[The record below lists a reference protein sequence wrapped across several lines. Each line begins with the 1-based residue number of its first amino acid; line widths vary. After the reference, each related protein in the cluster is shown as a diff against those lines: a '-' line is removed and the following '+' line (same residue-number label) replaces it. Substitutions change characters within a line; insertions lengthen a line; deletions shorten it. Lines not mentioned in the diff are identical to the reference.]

1 MAKIKLPGRVFQLP
15 SKGLFYNSGVL
26 ADSVKSG
33 EIQVLPL
40 SALAEM
46 KLRSPDLLFSG
57 TALREICQE
66 CCPEILRPELLTSKD
81 VDAIFCFL
89 RIVTYGSEM
98 TVRSTHDCERSK
110 VNEYSVNIESIII
123 NANNGILEHKDVMY
137 DLELTNGQKVKLRPV
152 IFQDMIDMTHI
163 QQSIA
168 KDIEEVGDPDPKKVQ
183 NSMVRDLMSVIESV
197 DGISDRYMIE
207 EWVRGIQ
214 KKYFNEIIDHSK
226 RCSEWG
232 FNLNVDLK
240 CKDCGGTFKHNL
252 ELDPINFFSE

>member
-1 MAKIKLPGRVFQLP
+1 
-15 SKGLFYNSGVL
+15 
-26 ADSVKSG
+26 
-33 EIQVLPL
+33 
-40 SALAEM
+40 
-46 KLRSPDLLFSG
+46 
-57 TALREICQE
+57 
-66 CCPEILRPELLTSKD
+66 
-81 VDAIFCFL
+81 
-89 RIVTYGSEM
+89 M